1 MKTQSDTNVM
11 LFLFYKGLKSF
22 LICLKVWLFYSKF
35 GSISKICPK
44 PLSFSNNVAAELLNK
59 LARKKK
65 QKIWSED
72 LWIFE
77 NKYEFTNQCSFESL
91 VQDGLQSLR
100 PSRFGGKLDLGG
112 CGQTCSRMYG
122 CTTYDRYQLWTSW

>member
-1 MKTQSDTNVM
+1 MKTQRDKNVM
-11 LFLFYKGLKSF
+11 LFLFYEGLKSF
-22 LICLKVWLFYSKF
+22 LICLKVWLFCSKF
-35 GSISKICPK
+35 GSISKISPK

-59 LARKKK
+59 LGKKKK

-77 NKYEFTNQCSFESL
+77 NKYEFTIQCSFESL